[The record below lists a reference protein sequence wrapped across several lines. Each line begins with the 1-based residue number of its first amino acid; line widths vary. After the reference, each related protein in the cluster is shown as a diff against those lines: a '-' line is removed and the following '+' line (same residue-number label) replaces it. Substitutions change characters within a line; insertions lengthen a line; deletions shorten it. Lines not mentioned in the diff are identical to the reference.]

1 MRLFPPVTDGSQ
13 RIVPVGSGGRVIG
26 DRLVLHTD
34 SFRESSSLVDVGDCS
49 YLPEGT
55 ITTVHLYS
63 IQRDARNFAPLP
75 DSFWP
80 ERWLHATE
88 GARSVV
94 GMKLVHNST
103 AFFPFSYGPANC
115 AGKGL
120 ALQEMRMVVSAMMQ
134 RLELVLADGFDAAAY
149 ENDMHD
155 YLILSRPPLP
165 VIVKQR
171 KVSLAEA

>member
-1 MRLFPPVTDGSQ
+1 
-13 RIVPVGSGGRVIG
+13 
-26 DRLVLHTD
+26 
-34 SFRESSSLVDVGDCS
+34 
-49 YLPEGT
+49 
-55 ITTVHLYS
+55 
-63 IQRDARNFAPLP
+63 
-75 DSFWP
+75 
-80 ERWLHATE
+80 
-88 GARSVV
+88 
-94 GMKLVHNST
+94 MKLVHNST

-149 ENDMHD
+149 ANDMPD
-155 YLILSRPPLP
+155 YLILRRPPLP